1 MRQVVVAAASYAL
14 AACCTAAAAA
24 GLAAAPG
31 DVGAWLCPDCDGFW
45 RVPSSALPALLWW
58 IFMSTVLNYALML
71 WAVAASSPTLV
82 TAFSALQPIAAAG
95 VTLAALAS
103 RPRFRC
109 RGAADAR
116 CLRPPAASDGLAA
129 ALVVAGLSLVV
140 RTELRATRRP
150 RADYVGVELEER

>member
-1 MRQVVVAAASYAL
+1 MQSVIVERLLAL
-14 AACCTAAAAA
+14 QR
-24 GLAAAPG
+24 L
-31 DVGAWLCPDCDGFW
+31 LQ
-45 RVPSSALPALLWW
+45 PALFLDLAH
-58 IFMSTVLNYALML
+58 I
-71 WAVAASSPTLV
+71 V

>member
-1 MRQVVVAAASYAL
+1 
-14 AACCTAAAAA
+14 
-24 GLAAAPG
+24 
-31 DVGAWLCPDCDGFW
+31 
-45 RVPSSALPALLWW
+45 
-58 IFMSTVLNYALML
+58 MSTVLNYALML

-103 RPRFRC
+103 RPRVRC

-129 ALVVAGLSLVV
+129 ALVIAGLSLVV